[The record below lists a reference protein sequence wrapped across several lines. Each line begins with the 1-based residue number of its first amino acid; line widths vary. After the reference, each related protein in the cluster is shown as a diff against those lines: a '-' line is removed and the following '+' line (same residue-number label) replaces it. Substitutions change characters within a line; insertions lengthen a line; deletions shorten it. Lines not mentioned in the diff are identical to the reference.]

1 MKTIMI
7 VVGGMADLPDDS
19 TGGQT
24 PLMMASTP
32 ALDALAKCGCCG
44 AVRTIPEGLPV
55 TTEAAILSL
64 LGYDFSHGLPS
75 SRGLEAFGIGLSVPE
90 KELRPFVV
98 PKFSGHG
105 GIVTESHLVHGIGRM
120 AMLRPCVGADEE
132 GNPLEPTL
140 PRMAATII
148 EAIEYFDFVLA
159 YVASPHEMALLG
171 DLDGKVEAL
180 EEIDSLLIR
189 PVADYVWNAKMQ
201 MNLVVTADHITSWRR
216 RSTVAGDVPAVVYF
230 NDDLPYD
237 TERFNEEAVE
247 EGPLNAPLP
256 GDLIRRLVT
265 FEPTFNQED
274 NI

>member
-7 VVGGMADLPDDS
+7 VVGGMADLPDES
-19 TGGQT
+19 TGGRT

-44 AVRTIPEGLPV
+44 AVRTVPDGFPV

-64 LGYDFSHGLPS
+64 LGYDFSHGLPTGH
-75 SRGLEAFGIGLSVPE
+75 GLRAFGAGMEVSE
-90 KELRPFVV
+90 RELRHFVV

-105 GIVTESHLVHGIGRM
+105 GVVTRSPLVHGIGRM
-120 AMLRPCVGADEE
+120 AMLRPCVATDDKGT
-132 GNPLEPTL
+132 PLEPTL
-140 PRMAATII
+140 PRMASTII

-159 YVASPHEMALLG
+159 YVGEPHEMALKG
-171 DLDGKVEAL
+171 DLDGKIEAI
-180 EEIDSLLIR
+180 EEIDNLLVR

-201 MNLVVTADHITSWRR
+201 MNLVVTGDHITSWRR
-216 RSTVAGDVPAVVYF
+216 RSTLRGDVPAVVYF

-237 TERFNEEAVE
+237 TDRFNEETVE
-247 EGPLNAPLP
+247 DGPLNAPLP

-265 FEPTFNQED
+265 FEPTLDEEESH
-274 NI
+274 